1 MGKKTS
7 TIKEKLRD
15 DIEQEDQPFEIE
27 ETESKIEVE
36 GDREEQEFNEIVT
49 VDEKVC
55 LNNFIRLT
63 EFFSIMIGWINM
75 FRGNP
80 STLIE
85 LK

>member
-15 DIEQEDQPFEIE
+15 DIEQEDQSFEIE

-36 GDREEQEFNEIVT
+36 GVREEQEFNEIVT

-55 LNNFIRLT
+55 SNNFIRLT

-75 FRGNP
+75 FQGNL